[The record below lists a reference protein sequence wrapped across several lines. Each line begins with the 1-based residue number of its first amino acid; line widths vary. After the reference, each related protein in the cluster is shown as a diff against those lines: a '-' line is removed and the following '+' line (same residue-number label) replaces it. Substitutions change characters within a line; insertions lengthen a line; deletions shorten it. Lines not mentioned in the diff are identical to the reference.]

1 MNSVMLGW
9 FAACLL
15 FCGMLVMLEI
25 GRRIG
30 ARAFA
35 ADKEA
40 KNGVGPVEGAVFAL
54 LGLLVAFTFSGAL
67 SRFDERRGWIV
78 DEANAVSTAWLRI
91 DLVPA
96 DLQAPLRDRLRAY
109 VDARLAGYA
118 RLHAESHPEAV
129 FADAERLGSE
139 LWSAA
144 AAAVRPP
151 AMPAAA
157 TLLVPALNDVFDL
170 AAVRAAAITRHPPTV
185 VYTMLFTLALTA
197 ALFAGYGM
205 GICQRRR
212 WLHTIGFALVICSTV
227 GVTLDV
233 EHPRQGL
240 IRIDGFDQTLAQV
253 RAAMR

>member
-1 MNSVMLGW
+1 
-9 FAACLL
+9 
-15 FCGMLVMLEI
+15 MLEI
-25 GRRIG
+25 GRRLG

-35 ADKEA
+35 VDKEA
-40 KNGVGPVEGAVFAL
+40 KNGVGPIEGAVFAL

-78 DEANAVSTAWLRI
+78 DEANAAATAWLRI
-91 DLVPA
+91 DLVPE
-96 DLQAPLRDRLRAY
+96 DRRAPMRDCLRSY

-118 RLHAESHPEAV
+118 RLHAESYPEAV
-129 FADAERLGSE
+129 FEDAERLGGE
-139 LWSAA
+139 LWRAA
-144 AAAVRPP
+144 TAAVQPP

-170 AAVRAAAITRHPPTV
+170 ASVRAAAVTRHPPTV

-212 WLHTIGFALVICSTV
+212 WLHTIGFALVVSSTV

-253 RAAMR
+253 RASMR